1 MAKPYDQTGDLDK
14 EVDNHAMLNIHNYDA
29 VELEQI
35 FDYANKAENLRN
47 YLELNEQQ
55 VRQSFAPEDFLH
67 MFGITVKE
75 YGLDMDAIMRF
86 THYQRK

>member
-1 MAKPYDQTGDLDK
+1 MARAYDQTGDVDK
-14 EVDNHAMLNIHNYDA
+14 EIDQHAMLNIHNYDA

-47 YLELNEQQ
+47 YIELNEQQ
-55 VRQSFAPEDFLH
+55 LRNSFTQEEFLH
-67 MFGITVKE
+67 MFGVTVKE

-86 THYQRK
+86 SHY